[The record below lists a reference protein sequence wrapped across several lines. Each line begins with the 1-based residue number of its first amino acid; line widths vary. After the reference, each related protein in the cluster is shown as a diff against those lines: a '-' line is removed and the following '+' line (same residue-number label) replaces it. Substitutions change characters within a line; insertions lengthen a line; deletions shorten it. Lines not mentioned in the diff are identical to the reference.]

1 MDCCLL
7 CTAAVRRR
15 HPACTEQELQQRMS
29 KYLAEAG
36 DREGNRKVRQPKAT
50 TSHDVDDSMYS
61 DMEC

>member
-1 MDCCLL
+1 
-7 CTAAVRRR
+7 
-15 HPACTEQELQQRMS
+15 MS